1 MLSSIRKFSTS
12 FLGKVVIAL
21 IAIAF
26 VVGFGFSGSFSG
38 KQNIVAKINDEKI
51 STQEFVNYLRTV
63 NITYE
68 DMERVGKYN
77 LLERI
82 LTNYISEKIVA
93 IESKKK
99 GFQLSDKS
107 LFGKLSND
115 KRFQKDG
122 KFSETRY
129 EKFILTSGLTKP
141 FYENLLKEN
150 EIKSQL
156 LNFYSG
162 GLDLPTFMIDNLYK
176 DENRSLDIKY
186 ISLTKIYENKLIDNN
201 EIDKYYEKNKS
212 SFEEVQKKF
221 RYLKLS
227 PEILIGNKIVNEE
240 YFNKID
246 SIENSILDGEDFD
259 SLTSGYKNDIK
270 NVSFVN
276 SERIKSNGD
285 KFKDIEI
292 DAFSKI
298 FQIEEILTPKFIN
311 NKDDY
316 YLVELLE
323 SKTEMLNLNSKG
335 LKIKIIN
342 QIKLIS
348 QIEKISELINNIE
361 EDKFSNKNFEDL
373 AVENNQKIEND
384 TLKNVND
391 SSKFN
396 SNSLK
401 RIYEYKKGSIFVL
414 PDEKENFLVSI
425 VNEKK
430 PKIDI
435 NSKKYKDYVKKT
447 KELYVAKIYK
457 SYDRYINQSYK
468 IDIKANVLKR
478 IENSF

>member
-38 KQNIVAKINDEKI
+38 KQNIVAEINDEKI

-68 DMERVGKYN
+68 DMERIGKYN
-77 LLERI
+77 LLERV

-246 SIENSILDGEDFD
+246 SIENSILDGEDFN
-259 SLTSGYKNDIK
+259 SLTSGYKNDVK

-298 FQIEEILTPKFIN
+298 FQIEEILTAKFIN

-323 SKTEMLNLNSKG
+323 SKTEMLNLNSKV
-335 LKIKIIN
+335 LKTKITN

-348 QIEKISELINNIE
+348 QIEKISKLINDIE
-361 EDKFSNKNFEDL
+361 EDKFSNKDFENL
-373 AVENNQKIEND
+373 AIQNNQKIENI

-391 SSKFN
+391 NSKFN

-401 RIYEYKKGSIFVL
+401 RIYELKKDSIFVL
-414 PDEKENFLVSI
+414 PGEKENFLMTI
-425 VNEKK
+425 VDEKI
-430 PKIDI
+430 PKIDMS
-435 NSKKYKDYVKKT
+435 SKKYKNYIKKT

-457 SYDRYINQSYK
+457 SYDRYINQNYK
-468 IDIKANVLKR
+468 IDIKTNVLKR